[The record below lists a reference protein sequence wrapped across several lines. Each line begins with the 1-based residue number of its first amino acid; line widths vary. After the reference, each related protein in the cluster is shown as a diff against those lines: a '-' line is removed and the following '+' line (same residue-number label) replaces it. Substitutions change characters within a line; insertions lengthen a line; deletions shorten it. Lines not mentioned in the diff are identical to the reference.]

1 VQPEG
6 KSIAPVHFGLLGS
19 IPRQGKE
26 RVVTMGLNADG
37 SLLACQ
43 GADKTVEMYH
53 VRSDEEVKKKLKR
66 RAKRL
71 KEKARA
77 HSNGMA
83 MCLELYDSARLRSF
97 FFLKK
102 KKRTRWLAS
111 SIHRGMA
118 D

>member
-1 VQPEG
+1 LQPEG

-83 MCLELYDSARLRSF
+83 NARDGDVRRICRPILDYDLLF
-97 FFLKK
+97 KNE
-102 KKRTRWLAS
+102 
-111 SIHRGMA
+111 
-118 D
+118 